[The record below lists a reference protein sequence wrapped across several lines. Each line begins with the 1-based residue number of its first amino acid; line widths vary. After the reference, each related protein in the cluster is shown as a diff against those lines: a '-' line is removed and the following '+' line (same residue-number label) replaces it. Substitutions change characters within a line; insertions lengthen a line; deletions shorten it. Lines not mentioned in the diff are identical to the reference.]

1 MANDHKNINDLV
13 ADDDDPTVELQ
24 IPLSMLRNDNLAESD
39 AQTYDANEDADRELP
54 PGVTVSELEFD
65 LESRQKTISR
75 LQYDIQQLHAKWLG
89 LDTEIGARE
98 AQTKELHEE
107 IQSLRENATRKEG
120 LIKKRDRNIK
130 ALKAEIRQREIDFR
144 QLASRYDDLKL
155 TNTGDTRPAQDQAP
169 DTTTKRDRDHDVGN
183 LRLRLRQSEKYA
195 DSIRQQTQ
203 DLIESN
209 IRFEREVENLSQSLS
224 VARHKNLQLTNDMT
238 SMAAAVEV
246 MQGKL
251 DAAREEHEN
260 EMRILRF
267 ELGEAQSTAV
277 QSDELSSQLASD
289 LVDAR
294 GFKEE
299 LERMLGEAEEQSAAR
314 IQELQKEVTKLTRK
328 AESLEQKLSTKSEAI
343 SILLAELA
351 KKSEH
356 IESIGEIGDVIHDI
370 DERMTERSH
379 SREESDKRTTVDRIT
394 RVLIGKVDD
403 QMLRFPLFK
412 NRLTIG
418 RTNDN
423 DIQLKA
429 ASISRHH
436 AIIETDAE
444 QTRIIDTGSKNGIQ
458 VNAEKVA
465 SRALTHGDVVT
476 IGSARFEYEERKK
489 RDT

>member
-1 MANDHKNINDLV
+1 MANDSKNINDLV

-24 IPLSMLRNDNLAESD
+24 MPLAMFKSDDLAESD
-39 AQTYDANEDADRELP
+39 AQTYDANEGADRELP

-75 LQYDIQQLHAKWLG
+75 LQFDIQQLHAKWLG
-89 LDTEIGARE
+89 LETEIGARE
-98 AQTKELHEE
+98 VQTEQLNEE
-107 IQSLRENATRKEG
+107 IQSLRENATRKEA
-120 LIKKRDRNIK
+120 LIKKRDRKIR
-130 ALKAEIRQREIDFR
+130 ALKAEIRQREVDFR
-144 QLASRYDDLKL
+144 QLASRRDELKPNISEDAL
-155 TNTGDTRPAQDQAP
+155 SGQDPALES
-169 DTTTKRDRDHDVGN
+169 TRDRYQDAGD
-183 LRLRLRQSEKYA
+183 LRLRLQQSERYA
-195 DSIRQQTQ
+195 DSIRQQAQ

-209 IRFEREVENLSQSLS
+209 MRFEREIENLTQSLS
-224 VARHKNLQLTNDMT
+224 DARNKNLQLTKEAA
-238 SMAAAVEV
+238 SMSAAVEL

-251 DAAREEHEN
+251 DAAQEAHEN

-267 ELGEAQSTAV
+267 ELGEAQSTVV
-277 QSDELSSQLASD
+277 QSDELNSQLASD

-294 GFKEE
+294 SFKEE
-299 LERMLGEAEEQSAAR
+299 LERMLGEAEKQSTAR
-314 IQELQKEVTKLTRK
+314 IQELQKEVGKLTRK
-328 AESLEQKLSTKSEAI
+328 TESLEQKLSTKSEAI

-379 SREESDKRTTVDRIT
+379 GREENDKRATVDRIT
-394 RVLIGKVDD
+394 RVLIGRVDD
-403 QMLRFPLFK
+403 QVLRFPLFK

-429 ASISRHH
+429 AYISRHH
-436 AIIETDAE
+436 AVIETDAE

-458 VNAEKVA
+458 VNSEKVA
-465 SRALTHGDVVT
+465 SKALAHGDVVT
-476 IGSARFEYEERKK
+476 IGNARFEYEERKK
-489 RDT
+489 RDI

>member
-13 ADDDDPTVELQ
+13 ADDEDPTVELQ
-24 IPLSMLRNDNLAESD
+24 MPLSVLKNDNLAESG
-39 AQTYDANEDADRELP
+39 AQTYDTNEDADRELP

-98 AQTKELHEE
+98 AQSKELNEE
-107 IQSLRENATRKEG
+107 VQSLRENAARKEN
-120 LIKKRDRNIK
+120 LIKKRDRKIK
-130 ALKAEIRQREIDFR
+130 SLKAEIRQREIDFR
-144 QLASRYDDLKL
+144 KLESRFDDLKL
-155 TNTGDTRPAQDQAP
+155 ANTRDAIPTQDLAP
-169 DTTTKRDRDHDVGN
+169 DTELTHDQDHDADN

-195 DSIRQQTQ
+195 DSIRQQSQ
-203 DLIESN
+203 DLIEAN
-209 IRFEREVENLSQSLS
+209 IRFEREIDNLSQSLS
-224 VARHKNLQLTNDMT
+224 DARNKNLQLTKDT
-238 SMAAAVEV
+238 AAMAATVEV

-251 DAAREEHEN
+251 DAAQDEHER

-267 ELGEAQSTAV
+267 ELGDAQSTVV
-277 QSDELSSQLASD
+277 QSDEINSQLASD

-294 GFKEE
+294 SFKDQ
-299 LERMLGEAEEQSAAR
+299 LERMLGEAEEKSAAR
-314 IQELQKEVTKLTRK
+314 IHELQKEVTKLNRK

-379 SREESDKRTTVDRIT
+379 GREESDKRATVDRIT
-394 RVLIGKVDD
+394 RVLIGKIDD
-403 QMLRFPLFK
+403 QVLRFPLFK

-429 ASISRHH
+429 AYVSRHH
-436 AIIETDAE
+436 AVIETDAE
-444 QTRIIDTGSKNGIQ
+444 QTRIIDTGSKNGIH

-476 IGSARFEYEERKK
+476 IGNARFEYEERKK
-489 RDT
+489 RDI